1 MEPVDEIL
9 ERALQLSYEE
19 REKVTGR
26 LWESLHPPGEEIA
39 KEEYLNAWAA
49 ELERRLA
56 EVDRGEF
63 VEGDW
68 RDILERARQS
78 LKSEQPT

>member
-9 ERALQLSYEE
+9 ERALQLSYAE
-19 REKVTGR
+19 RAKVTGR

-39 KEEYLNAWAA
+39 NEEYLNAWAA
-49 ELERRLA
+49 ELERRSEEA
-56 EVDRGEF
+56 DRGEF
-63 VEGDW
+63 AEGDW
-68 RDILERARQS
+68 RDVLERARQS